1 MSVPVTL
8 VPPPPSIPTDQVY
21 TCTYT
26 VITRGSQPLK
36 RSIIYAGRVTAHWPA
51 YSPVEKRLP
60 RKVKLNERQTSPRR
74 EEKRRE
80 PPIPVHALPSPF
92 HLSGASKRSRDDSRD
107 DLRVANQIF
116 QKRSP
121 LGLLY
126 QPSIQEYFDAVE
138 EWRTN
143 YEAPELTIE

>member
-107 DLRVANQIF
+107 DPRVRSFRSVLPSAFCTNLRSKSILT
-116 QKRSP
+116 RSKNDGP
-121 LGLLY
+121 ITRRL
-126 QPSIQEYFDAVE
+126 S
-138 EWRTN
+138 
-143 YEAPELTIE
+143 

>member
-1 MSVPVTL
+1 M
-8 VPPPPSIPTDQVY
+8 PPPPSIPTDQVY

-80 PPIPVHALPSPF
+80 ESLLYPSMLSPPLSTFQELRNDRETIRETIHASLIRSFRSVLPSAFCTNLRSKSILTRSKNDGPITKR
-92 HLSGASKRSRDDSRD
+92 LS
-107 DLRVANQIF
+107 
-116 QKRSP
+116 
-121 LGLLY
+121 
-126 QPSIQEYFDAVE
+126 
-138 EWRTN
+138 
-143 YEAPELTIE
+143 